1 MARLDLAT
9 RWAVRASIAN
19 KIMLARRAFMPP
31 SSSSREKN
39 ARSSALMSR
48 GSRDVRRH
56 LAIEI
61 GHRMIW
67 IPKGEDPLAGEPHQV
82 IGVREHRGH
91 RALVRGLDAGRDGV
105 RIEIGRRL

>member
-19 KIMLARRAFMPP
+19 RIVLARRAFRPP

-39 ARSSALMSR
+39 ADPSVLMGRRRYVR
-48 GSRDVRRH
+48 GDP
-56 LAIEI
+56 AIQI

-67 IPKGEDPLAGEPHQV
+67 IPKGEDPLAREPHQV
-82 IGVREHRGH
+82 IRVREHRGD
-91 RALVRGLDAGRDGV
+91 RALVCGLHACRDGV
-105 RIEIGRRL
+105 R